1 MSNKFKNDLI
11 LLLAI
16 VILAGVIFAVS
27 TATKSAGS
35 TVLITL
41 NGSTYAEVSLSED
54 AEIDVD
60 GLLTVVIDG
69 GEVYVCESTCPDGL
83 REGMGKI
90 SKSGES
96 IVCLPNG
103 VVVKITS
110 DEPEYDFI
118 N

>member
-1 MSNKFKNDLI
+1 MKSRIKNDLI
-11 LLLAI
+11 LLITVII
-16 VILAGVIFAVS
+16 VAVVGI
-27 TATKSAGS
+27 AVGNFWKSPGS
-35 TVLITL
+35 TVLISL
-41 NGSTYAEVSLSED
+41 NSSTYAEVPLSQD

-60 GLLTVVIDG
+60 GILTVMIDG

-83 REGMGKI
+83 CESMGKI
-90 SKSGES
+90 SESGES

-103 VVVKITS
+103 VVVRITS